1 MCSTTRQELDKRLFP
16 TAAHLSP
23 ITLMVLTHLVFQLF
37 LSPFHR
43 LCTFLGRP
51 LMTNLRDSTSA
62 LSNGRTKLTGNY
74 ARSFAFSQ
82 INTFLEPHKAQ
93 IFPKGRPASLA
104 INGFACSG
112 DVKKKTNEVLSNV
125 VRSKQKG
132 PFTSTDGKYRKFTDD
147 AAVKLTY
154 LVKKHAD
161 HIANGEAFV
170 DSCDGGVVL
179 ACVFYSLPTK
189 VLSGG
194 FAEGRMYEGAST
206 PRGWGD
212 PSRQPQ
218 GHLYRLFTSQE
229 EDQMIDPRK
238 LRGLWSFRHASSRTS
253 EAPATLESECF
264 NITTLIPKNYSYSS
278 LPSGLRPEVVLV
290 P

>member
-1 MCSTTRQELDKRLFP
+1 
-16 TAAHLSP
+16 
-23 ITLMVLTHLVFQLF
+23 
-37 LSPFHR
+37 
-43 LCTFLGRP
+43 
-51 LMTNLRDSTSA
+51 
-62 LSNGRTKLTGNY
+62 
-74 ARSFAFSQ
+74 
-82 INTFLEPHKAQ
+82 LEPHKAQ

-218 GHLYRLFTSQE
+218 GHLYRLFASQAR
-229 EDQMIDPRK
+229 DQMKDPRK
-238 LRGLWSFRHASSRTS
+238 RRGLSDTCHREPANSSLSKASS
-253 EAPATLESECF
+253 F
-264 NITTLIPKNYSYSS
+264 NITTRVPKNSSYSFFA
-278 LPSGLRPEVVLV
+278 LWTETRGYPSVITPKPEVASLG
-290 P
+290 